1 MVLFLKR
8 LIPKSITDIQTLA
21 ETRMEENIYLTNH
34 YLSVSFVGSSSS
46 DFFLKLMF
54 CGILFFS
61 PQYALSLSKFLS
73 LYGLQFSHYTGQSQT
88 VFLVQMAP
96 SILSIEPTQHLYPA
110 ISCSSQKQFIQN
122 KMYHLSFFS
131 LFTYLPLKKKK
142 KDIIM
147 IFCGPARQLGIT
159 QILPFVFLSQSSLP
173 TPVACPF
180 GILHNLAT
188 ECVLSHCRSSGSHSS
203 SHSVIHLANISG
215 AVSPFQVLIFLL

>member
-73 LYGLQFSHYTGQSQT
+73 LYGLQLSHYTGQSQT

-142 KDIIM
+142 RYHNDILWPSQI
-147 IFCGPARQLGIT
+147 ARHYLDSALCLSLTIQSAHPCC
-159 QILPFVFLSQSSLP
+159 LPLWHTSQP
-173 TPVACPF
+173 C
-180 GILHNLAT
+180 N
-188 ECVLSHCRSSGSHSS
+188 
-203 SHSVIHLANISG
+203 
-215 AVSPFQVLIFLL
+215 